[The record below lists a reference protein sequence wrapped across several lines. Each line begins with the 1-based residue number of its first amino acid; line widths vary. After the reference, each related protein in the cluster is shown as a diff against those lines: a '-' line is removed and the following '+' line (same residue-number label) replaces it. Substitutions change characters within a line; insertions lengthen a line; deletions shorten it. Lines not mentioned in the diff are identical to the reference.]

1 MTRRDIEDQIER
13 LLSILDA
20 MDGDADLEAD
30 ADFEPSSD
38 WEDDPSRLDA
48 PGFIWGGGEGGGPA
62 HSGR

>member
-30 ADFEPSSD
+30 ADR
-38 WEDDPSRLDA
+38 EDDSADYDS
-48 PGFIWGGGEGGGPA
+48 PGFVWGGSEEGGPA

>member
-20 MDGDADLEAD
+20 WDGDADFEDD
-30 ADFEPSSD
+30 ADREYDSVDYDS
-38 WEDDPSRLDA
+38 
-48 PGFIWGGGEGGGPA
+48 PGFVWGGGEEGGPA